1 VFPTGVAV
9 NEVATQATKDEVAGQ
24 GAPSVQRVLERY
36 RTAVDTVAGYMGRA
50 VGLLEDLYAEQD
62 AMIEQLKRT
71 LSKGKSLRRSDFDAI
86 FGNVLAKRRRT
97 REMLPTLVDG
107 YRANRE
113 TLVQE
118 IEDLC
123 SSDTAEAPT
132 AWPVLKK
139 RLLESNDTGE
149 GEVVAVLR
157 QVHMER
163 EDLSTALSDL
173 LSRGERL
180 KISDLK
186 TIAQRLASRDSR
198 ESAELAALLATCE
211 AAGRNASMQWEKL
224 AG

>member
-1 VFPTGVAV
+1 M
-9 NEVATQATKDEVAGQ
+9 NEVATETAKDQVAEQ
-24 GAPSVQRVLERY
+24 DAPSVQQVFERY
-36 RTAVDTVAGYMGRA
+36 RTAVDTVAGYMSRA
-50 VGLLEDLYAEQD
+50 VALLEDLYAEQD
-62 AMIEQLKRT
+62 AMIEQLKGT
-71 LSKGKSLRRSDFDAI
+71 LSKSKSLRRSDFDAI

-97 REMLPTLVDG
+97 RGMLSTLVDG

-113 TLVQE
+113 ALIQE

-123 SSDTAEAPT
+123 SSDAPQS
-132 AWPVLKK
+132 AQVWPALKK
-139 RLLESNDTGE
+139 RLLDGHDAGE
-149 GEVVAVLR
+149 QEVVGVLR

-163 EDLSTALSDL
+163 EELSTALSDL

-186 TIAQRLASRDSR
+186 TVVQRFASRDSR